1 MGFIRRR
8 IIGTI
13 ITFFI
18 VVNLVFLI
26 PRLAPGNYADVFASG
41 TRLPAEAVKVV
52 TARLGLDQPI
62 YVQYVDYLKGIFT
75 NWPPYFGISYE
86 FPSQSVTTLIDNRIL
101 WTLLL
106 IGSTFILAFLIGYV
120 FAAISSLRRGGKFE
134 LGSMFSSILLWATPG
149 FWLGMI
155 LIWVFAVT
163 LHWFPVSGN
172 ISFSNSS
179 SWAFA
184 YSAFVHAVLPV
195 CTLTAILFG
204 QTYFLLRGASQSVLR
219 SDFVLAAEARGLKS
233 QTLSFKYIM
242 RNSMLPVVSLL
253 GYSIAALISSVVL
266 VESVF
271 SYPGIGDLIVDGIMT
286 RDYPVLE
293 GTFFYVSLVVLIGG
307 LIGDFLV
314 LRLDPRLRK

>member
-1 MGFIRRR
+1 M
-8 IIGTI
+8 
-13 ITFFI
+13 
-18 VVNLVFLI
+18 
-26 PRLAPGNYADVFASG
+26 P
-41 TRLPAEAVKVV
+41 
-52 TARLGLDQPI
+52 
-62 YVQYVDYLKGIFT
+62 
-75 NWPPYFGISYE
+75 
-86 FPSQSVTTLIDNRIL
+86 
-101 WTLLL
+101 TLLL
-106 IGSTFILAFLIGYV
+106 
-120 FAAISSLRRGGKFE
+120 
-134 LGSMFSSILLWATPG
+134 SML
-149 FWLGMI
+149 
-155 LIWVFAVT
+155 
-163 LHWFPVSGN
+163 
-172 ISFSNSS
+172 
-179 SWAFA
+179 
-184 YSAFVHAVLPV
+184 YLPV

-204 QTYFLLRGASQSVLR
+204 QTYFLLRGASLSVLR

-314 LRLDPRLRK
+314 LRLDPRLRR